1 MDIITEQKSA
11 ERLHLFKL
19 FIKSVISNIEDV
31 PLTSTKQKMLLTGIK
46 HYVNLRL
53 IINRFRAI
61 AEGRE
66 LEWNAVAEQ
75 EILMLLPK
83 SCIAFL
89 FY

>member
-31 PLTSTKQKMLLTGIK
+31 PLTSTKRKTLLTGIK
-46 HYVNLRL
+46 YYVNLRL

-61 AEGRE
+61 VEGWSTR
-66 LEWNAVAEQ
+66 
-75 EILMLLPK
+75 MK
-83 SCIAFL
+83 RGS
-89 FY
+89 

>member
-46 HYVNLRL
+46 YYVNLRL
-53 IINRFRAI
+53 NINRFRAI
-61 AEGRE
+61 AEG
-66 LEWNAVAEQ
+66 W
-75 EILMLLPK
+75 
-83 SCIAFL
+83 
-89 FY
+89 